1 MKASHPPS
9 ATSPRIQSYKIT
21 YRVSQKKC
29 PHVSNCHN
37 SFKIGTRNKS
47 KVSFEIFRKSS
58 CWWALKFFN
67 LDFWGLRKWGLKLVT
82 LCLKAWPNQH
92 FSGPVSL
99 MHIEKW
105 NTLIYTWVS
114 IPLPQKKIID
124 DKKCFKHNKEIFIW
138 KTRVFQFQLCQKKT
152 VTEKVWFGHAFR
164 CRVTNFK
171 PHFLSPQKLKLKNFS
186 AHQQEDFLRISKLTL
201 LLFLVPILKEL
212 WHFETWGH
220 FFL

>member
-1 MKASHPPS
+1 MS
-9 ATSPRIQSYKIT
+9 T
-21 YRVSQKKC
+21 
-29 PHVSNCHN
+29 
-37 SFKIGTRNKS
+37 
-47 KVSFEIFRKSS
+47 EIFQFWPLGAEKMDIEVGNPMSKRMVKSTQ
-58 CWWALKFFN
+58 AQFV
-67 LDFWGLRKWGLKLVT
+67 LDILRSETPL
-82 LCLKAWPNQH
+82 
-92 FSGPVSL
+92 F
-99 MHIEKW
+99 
-105 NTLIYTWVS
+105 YTWVS

-212 WHFETWGH
+212 WPFQTWGH
-220 FFL
+220 FFWDTL